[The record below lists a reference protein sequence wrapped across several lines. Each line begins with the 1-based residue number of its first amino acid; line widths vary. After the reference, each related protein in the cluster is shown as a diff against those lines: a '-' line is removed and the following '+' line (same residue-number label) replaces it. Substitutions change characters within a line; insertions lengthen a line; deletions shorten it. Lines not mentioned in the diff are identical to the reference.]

1 MATGTKAP
9 ASRTL
14 NYALTGDVMDRVQQA
29 GKEIRPK
36 ENVAEVIQDIGQ
48 DVFEVGKEKQE
59 FEQLSGVAWDAAF
72 NAQGER
78 GDWASPELYDQFQ
91 KSEAKFKE
99 EYLAAVRSGDKALVA
114 TLLQKQGNRATSLEG
129 WKEVMKEAKK
139 IDDTHGWGA
148 LMEKNPE
155 NMAIMAALSKN
166 DGSAAM
172 RIDDSGSVVFD
183 IKIPPDNNVR
193 TVTKSEVDKMVASSM
208 KPIEREKAWFES
220 VDQAEKR
227 GLQGLPFQPDRAA
240 KANLNQINKD
250 NIGSYMDDAFTGYD
264 SFATEF
270 LASEEFSNP
279 DVQSRLPEK
288 ADIDRNNDGK
298 IEAYTEIVNGEE
310 VVVEEKDI
318 DMTVKENILEYFR
331 TPEGYEMARVEIA
344 AWMTAKQLEKHGS
357 GASALQAERDA
368 QSKSR

>member
-1 MATGTKAP
+1 
-9 ASRTL
+9 
-14 NYALTGDVMDRVQQA
+14 
-29 GKEIRPK
+29 
-36 ENVAEVIQDIGQ
+36 
-48 DVFEVGKEKQE
+48 
-59 FEQLSGVAWDAAF
+59 
-72 NAQGER
+72 
-78 GDWASPELYDQFQ
+78 
-91 KSEAKFKE
+91 
-99 EYLAAVRSGDKALVA
+99 
-114 TLLQKQGNRATSLEG
+114 
-129 WKEVMKEAKK
+129 
-139 IDDTHGWGA
+139 
-148 LMEKNPE
+148 
-155 NMAIMAALSKN
+155 
-166 DGSAAM
+166 
-172 RIDDSGSVVFD
+172 
-183 IKIPPDNNVR
+183 
-193 TVTKSEVDKMVASSM
+193 
-208 KPIEREKAWFES
+208 
-220 VDQAEKR
+220 
-227 GLQGLPFQPDRAA
+227 
-240 KANLNQINKD
+240 
-250 NIGSYMDDAFTGYD
+250 MDDAFTGYD

>member
-29 GKEIRPK
+29 GQEIRPK

-91 KSEAKFKE
+91 KSEAEFKK

-183 IKIPPDNNVR
+183 IKIPPDKVR

-270 LASEEFSNP
+270 LASTEFSNP
-279 DVQSRLPEK
+279 NVQSKLPEK
-288 ADIDRNNDGK
+288 ADIDVDGDG
-298 IEAYTEIVNGEE
+298 EISAN
-310 VVVEEKDI
+310 EKDL
-318 DMTVKENILEYFR
+318 DMTLKENILAYFR

>member
-29 GKEIRPK
+29 GQEIRPK

-91 KSEAKFKE
+91 KSEAEFKK

-148 LMEKNPE
+148 LMEKNSE

-183 IKIPPDNNVR
+183 IKIPPDKVR

-270 LASEEFSNP
+270 LASTEFSNP
-279 DVQSRLPEK
+279 NVQSKLPEK
-288 ADIDRNNDGK
+288 ADIDVDGDG
-298 IEAYTEIVNGEE
+298 EISAN
-310 VVVEEKDI
+310 EKDL
-318 DMTVKENILEYFR
+318 DMTLKENILAYLSLIHISEPTRPY
-331 TPEGYEMARVEIA
+331 
-344 AWMTAKQLEKHGS
+344 
-357 GASALQAERDA
+357 
-368 QSKSR
+368 

>member
-9 ASRTL
+9 ASKTL
-14 NYALTGDVMDRVQQA
+14 NYALTGDVMNRVERA
-29 GKEIRPK
+29 GQEVRPK
-36 ENVAEVIQDIGQ
+36 ENVAEVIQDVGEDIFKVGQ
-48 DVFEVGKEKQE
+48 EKKQ
-59 FEQLSGVAWDAAF
+59 FADASGLAWDSAF
-72 NAQGER
+72 NAQDER

-99 EYLAAVRSGDKALVA
+99 EYLAAVQSGDKALVA
-114 TLLQKQGNRATSLEG
+114 TLLQKQGNRATSLNG
-129 WKEVMKEAKK
+129 WKDVMKEAKQ

-183 IKIPPDNNVR
+183 IKIPPNKIR
-193 TVTKSEVDKMVASSM
+193 TVTKSEVDKMVANSI
-208 KPIEREKAWFES
+208 KPLERQKAWFES
-220 VDQAEKR
+220 VDQAEQR
-227 GLQGLPFQPDRAA
+227 GFEGKPFQPERAA
-240 KANLNQINKD
+240 AANLNQINKD

-270 LASEEFSNP
+270 LASTEFSNP
-279 DVQSRLPEK
+279 NVQSKLPAT
-288 ADIDRNNDGK
+288 ADGDLNNDGK
-298 IEAYTEIVNGEE
+298 ITAD
-310 VVVEEKDI
+310 EKNLDL
-318 DMTVKENILEYFR
+318 TVRENILAYLR
-331 TPEGYEMARVEIA
+331 TPEGYEMARIEVA
-344 AWMTAKQLEKHGS
+344 AWMTAKQLEKHGG
-357 GASALQAERDA
+357 GASALQAQRDA